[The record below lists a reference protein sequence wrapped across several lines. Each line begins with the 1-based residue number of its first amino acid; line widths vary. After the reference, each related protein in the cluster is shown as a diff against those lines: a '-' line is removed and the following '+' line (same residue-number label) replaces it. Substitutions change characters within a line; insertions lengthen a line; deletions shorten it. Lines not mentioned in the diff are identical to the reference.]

1 MKYYIS
7 LIFLF
12 YSTLLFAQLEISSL
26 RPQSLYEL
34 QKAKRLNQSADTLA
48 IPFFDDFSQ
57 YTGNPDTLRWESG
70 SGAFVTVGLGIFP
83 PSKGV
88 LSFDGLNEFGN
99 PYDFR
104 SNFPKGTADVL
115 SALPIDLSP
124 WEVNEDISLSFFWQQ
139 AGLGEAPDQ
148 RQGDSLIVE
157 FKIADTDSTFKWK
170 VVWGVEASD
179 SLPNDTLL
187 FTQINLDDSAYFY
200 NSFQFRIRNRGTLSG
215 NYDNWI
221 IDYVVLNRN
230 GTDGPRFPQDRTI
243 QTREQRVFKDFTSI
257 PIEQIN
263 TDSLSN
269 YFMESSEFYVRTLL
283 NKSSVYAVQGF
294 ITEENTN
301 TIIQDDT
308 IIGGLI
314 NQGEIRTGIG
324 SIDKVKI
331 DEFPIVKNQYYTFE
345 KSYILFDHDDTIY
358 EGIDRRIN
366 DSTEILGHLAEYY
379 AYDDAT
385 PELGAGIR
393 TPFGK
398 VAIEYGLYAE
408 DTMTGLD
415 IMFIPGESSITS
427 TQIGIRIWSDLQ
439 KDVDPIIYGQD
450 IVGGYGQGKYSFFR
464 VNFDSAVIV
473 SDTIYIGWVQFDKT
487 FLNVGYDMNNRFN
500 DKIYTKIDPDE
511 GWVNESDF
519 EFPGALMIRPI
530 FDTVN
535 VPIAKGSQIEIKEEE
550 DTEERQYEVTI
561 GPNPAKGFISI
572 VGECDEFFI
581 YDLNGRMT
589 ISGNQ
594 LTSGDKIN
602 LSELSN
608 GSYIIKFVNDGM
620 LKNKRLQIFR

>member
-1 MKYYIS
+1 MKYHIS

-12 YSTLLFAQLEISSL
+12 CSTLLFAQLEISGL
-26 RPQSLYEL
+26 HPHRLNEVQN
-34 QKAKRLNQSADTLA
+34 AKRINQSTDTLA

-70 SGAFVTVGLGIFP
+70 SGAFVTIGLGIFP

-115 SALPIDLSP
+115 NSAPIDLSP
-124 WEVNEDISLSFFWQQ
+124 WAPNEDISLSFFWQQ
-139 AGLGEAPDQ
+139 TGLGEAPDQ

-157 FKIADTDSTFKWK
+157 FKIADTDSTFKWE
-170 VVWGVEASD
+170 VVWAVEASD

-187 FTQINLDDSAYFY
+187 FAQINLEDVAYFY

-230 GTDGPRFPQDRTI
+230 GVNGPRFPQDRTI
-243 QTREQRVFKDFTSI
+243 QTNEQRVFKDYTSI
-257 PIEQIN
+257 PVEQIN

-269 YFMESSEFYVRTLL
+269 YFMDNSEFYVRTLL
-283 NKSSVYAVQGF
+283 NAQSVFAVQGF

-301 TIIQDDT
+301 TLIQDDT

-314 NQGEIRTGIG
+314 NQGEIKTGI
-324 SIDKVKI
+324 SSTDKAEIDAFLIDK
-331 DEFPIVKNQYYTFE
+331 NQKYTFK
-345 KSYILFDHDDTIY
+345 KSFILFDHSDTIY
-358 EGIDRRIN
+358 EDIDRRVN
-366 DSTEILGHLAEYY
+366 DSTEFVGHLAEYY

-398 VAIEYGLYAE
+398 VAIEYDLYAQ

-500 DKIYTKIDPDE
+500 EKIYTKVDPDD
-511 GWVNESDF
+511 GWVSEADF

-535 VPIAKGSQIEIKEEE
+535 APIAKGSQIEKKQDEE
-550 DTEERQYEVTI
+550 TVEEQYEVSI
-561 GPNPAKGFISI
+561 APNPAQGFISI
-572 VGECDEFFI
+572 VGECDEFKIF
-581 YDLNGRMT
+581 DLNGRVAVNGT
-589 ISGNQ
+589 RLNN
-594 LTSGDKIN
+594 GDKID
-602 LSELSN
+602 LSKLPN

-620 LKNKRLQIFR
+620 LKNKRLQIFK